1 MFAYLF
7 LFVDTDP
14 PGHPTIDR
22 RPNRP
27 PFHHMGPHPRIDQ
40 RVSAQIDLLPNRK
53 LDRQGMQ
60 PVNLDRQGIQPVNPR
75 IRNQP
80 HPRVISAGPERRGGP
95 RRKLPPFRFVPARP
109 VQPEILAPEYT
120 NEDPELPFADL
131 SHLVIF
137 LFYDFVSRVI
147 FFSEFKES

>member
-1 MFAYLF
+1 
-7 LFVDTDP
+7 
-14 PGHPTIDR
+14 
-22 RPNRP
+22 
-27 PFHHMGPHPRIDQ
+27 MGPHPRIDQ

-53 LDRQGMQ
+53 
-60 PVNLDRQGIQPVNPR
+60 LDRQGIQPVNPR

-109 VQPEILAPEYT
+109 VQPEILAPEYN

-137 LFYDFVSRVI
+137 LNNI
-147 FFSEFKES
+147 FLNR